1 MATNQNRHCGSLV
14 TVFEMHLMFIIRQTG
29 YDASKQF
36 VASFSGNFVTRDIK
50 FFPHHSAESKN
61 KYFLCPV
68 RGETFV
74 KYLAFKL

>member
-1 MATNQNRHCGSLV
+1 MNMNDKHSYSLMRPAARL
-14 TVFEMHLMFIIRQTG
+14 TYGDQSKSALWLTRDSFCKMHLMFIIRQTV

-61 KYFLCPV
+61 
-68 RGETFV
+68 
-74 KYLAFKL
+74 